1 MLRDIYFYLISL
13 VFVVY
18 ICWDYHVTIMEASI
32 LILLYP
38 FYLYTSYYFSNK
50 ENEFEKNEVSSMIK
64 ESLPW
69 KKYYGDL
76 DSRCN
81 MFVNPHKLEFE
92 NGHQTKGKRS

>member
-1 MLRDIYFYLISL
+1 
-13 VFVVY
+13 
-18 ICWDYHVTIMEASI
+18 
-32 LILLYP
+32 
-38 FYLYTSYYFSNK
+38 
-50 ENEFEKNEVSSMIK
+50 MIK

-92 NGHQTKGKRS
+92 NNHQTKGKIY